1 MDKTDT
7 SYKDQVTELTEQLE
21 DGIRNMMNSEDY
33 KQYLN
38 VMSKFTNYS
47 FNNSM
52 LIAMQCPEASY
63 VAGYKSWQANFD
75 RHVNKGE
82 KAIKII
88 APAPYKTQ
96 REQDKIGADG
106 KPILGKDGSP
116 LKEKV
121 EVTIPAY
128 KAINVWDVSQT
139 SGKDLPEIVHQL
151 DGSVDGYRDLIQAI
165 ERYSPAPISYEDTG
179 SHANG
184 FFRPSDNTIV
194 VQSGMSE
201 AQTCKTA
208 LHETAHALLHN
219 KDADKTIAPDHRTQ
233 EVQAESVAYTVSQY
247 YGIDTNDY
255 SFGYVVGWSSDKDLK
270 ELQSSM
276 ETIRQTARDMISG
289 INKELDAIHKERE
302 PLQEASL
309 SVDFAEDVH
318 REQPAIE
325 EESLSHS
332 SRSR

>member
-21 DGIRNMMNSEDY
+21 DGIRNMMNSDDY
-33 KQYLN
+33 KQYLK

-75 RHVNKGE
+75 RNVNKGE

-96 REQDKIGADG
+96 REQDKVGADG
-106 KPILGKDGSP
+106 KPVLGKDGTP
-116 LKEKV
+116 VKEKV

-151 DGSVDGYRDLIQAI
+151 DGSVEGYKDLIEAMQ
-165 ERYSPAPISYEDTG
+165 RYSPALISFEDTHSG
-179 SHANG
+179 ANG
-184 FFRPSDNTIV
+184 FFRPADNTIV

-201 AQTCKTA
+201 LQTAKTT

-219 KDADKTIAPDHRTQ
+219 KDADKSIAPDHHTK

-247 YGIDTNDY
+247 YGLDTSEY
-255 SFGYVVGWSSDKDLK
+255 SFGYIAGWSTGKDLK

-276 ETIRQTARDMISG
+276 ETIRQAARDMISG
-289 INKELDAIHKERE
+289 INQKLDAIHRERE
-302 PLQEASL
+302 PLQDASL
-309 SVDFAEDVH
+309 SVDPAEDVH
-318 REQPAIE
+318 REQPSIGEA
-325 EESLSHS
+325 LSHPG
-332 SRSR
+332 RSR